1 MRINE
6 IALVTEVTG
15 TKIKAEVFSQ
25 KNSIYLVDNGELI
38 KNVSVGNYVKII
50 KGFTKIVGVIE
61 GESIKE
67 DSSKAPYSE
76 DGEEIKR
83 YIIVQIL
90 GKLTDNE
97 FIRGISEMPMIY
109 NPVFIL
115 NNDEYSRIFYDK
127 SNYSAEIGKLL
138 SDETLGISINLNSI
152 FNGHIGIFGNTGS
165 GKSNTLAKIYFEF
178 FRYANDFPNF
188 KKKSQYVLFDFNGE
202 YITRDFLKDNRRIIN
217 LNTKRKSSLSDDKII
232 IQEKTLINEEILS
245 ILFGATEK
253 TQEPF
258 INRVVRAYFYDNIEQ
273 ILDKDNLI
281 DELSKLIFENCED
294 IDYLQKYINDFLKIL
309 NQDETYIALN
319 LRYNVKQ
326 KGLFYRTDY
335 DIYLNSVSEVK
346 NYILGKINL
355 VDYNIFE
362 ISKLQKLKLVLN
374 YKFVEELGKKY
385 INKEHI
391 APLLKRAQTRIRKL
405 EKIISIG
412 ADNRAIH
419 ENNLLIINLRYLDSE
434 LKKIIPLIVCK
445 SSYDTHVE
453 KVESQSTLNFIID
466 EAHNILSSQ
475 SERENSEIKDYR
487 LEVFEEIIKE
497 GRKFGVFFTVCSQRP
512 SDIST
517 TIISQINHYFIH
529 RLMNSEDLRIINNT
543 VSFLDKTSYEM
554 ISSLPSGACILTGIS
569 INFPMLIQVD
579 LLHKTQRPNSENVDY
594 LELWTSNKN
603 W

>member
-127 SNYSAEIGKLL
+127 SNYSAKIGKLL

-497 GRKFGVFFTVCSQRP
+497 GRKFGVFLTVCSQRP

-603 W
+603 